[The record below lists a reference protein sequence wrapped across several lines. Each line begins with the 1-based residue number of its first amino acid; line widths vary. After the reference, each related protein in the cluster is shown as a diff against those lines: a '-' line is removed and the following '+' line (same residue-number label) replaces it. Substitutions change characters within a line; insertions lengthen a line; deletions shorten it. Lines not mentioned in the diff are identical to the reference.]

1 MNILII
7 GSGGR
12 EHSLGLALKKSKN
25 CDSVFF
31 APGNTGTAK
40 LGQNLAIS
48 ETDFSALIKAV
59 KRHSIELTLVG
70 PEGPLVN
77 GIVDHF
83 ESHNLT
89 IMGPNKIAA
98 QLEGSKAWAKD
109 KMKSYNIPTAAYE
122 TFTEFNDAKSYI
134 ESRNVYPIVIKADGL
149 AAGKGV
155 TVATSYDIALNALT
169 ECFLDQKFSQA
180 GLQVVIEDFLVGE
193 EASILAFTDGETIIA
208 MPPAQDHKAVFDADK
223 GPNTGGMGAY
233 CPAPIAT
240 PEIQEQVLEKVLKPL
255 INGFKKDGILYKG
268 IVYAGLMIAP
278 SGQASVVE
286 FNARFGDPETEVIL
300 PKLKTDLIDI
310 FLAVINGTLHH
321 LKIEWDNTTV
331 VGVIMASGGYPGDF
345 EKEKEIS
352 GIEAAEE
359 IKNVSVIHAG
369 TKEKNNRIV
378 TNGGRVLCV
387 LGQGNTIQ
395 DAIKIAYTGVD
406 KISFK
411 NQHYRTDIGKKA
423 I

>member
-12 EHSLGLALKKSKN
+12 EHSLGIALKKSKN
-25 CDSVFF
+25 CDALFF
-31 APGNTGTAK
+31 APGNTGTAT

-48 ETDFSALIKAV
+48 ETDFNTLIAAV
-59 KRHSIELTLVG
+59 KTHAIELTVVG

-83 ESHNLT
+83 ESQNLA
-89 IMGPNKIAA
+89 IMGPTKIAA

-109 KMKSYNIPTAAYE
+109 KMKHYNIPTAAYE
-122 TFTEFNDAKSYI
+122 TFTEFNAAKNYI

-155 TVATSYDIALNALT
+155 TVATNHSMALT
-169 ECFLDQKFSQA
+169 ALTDCFLDQKFSQA

-208 MPPAQDHKAVFDADK
+208 MPPAQDHKAVFDGDK

-240 PEIQEQVLEKVLKPL
+240 PEIQEQVMQKVLQPL
-255 INGFKKDGILYKG
+255 ISGFKKDGILYKG

-278 SGQASVVE
+278 NGQASVVE

-310 FLAVINGTLHH
+310 FFAIINGTLDQ
-321 LKIEWDNTTV
+321 LTIEWDTTTV

-369 TKEKNNRIV
+369 TKENNNKIV

-387 LGQGNTIQ
+387 LGQGDSIQ
-395 DAIKIAYTGVD
+395 SAIKIAYTGVE
-406 KISFK
+406 KISFE

-423 I
+423 V